1 MADPGLAPAAALLQ
15 ADATLTPAAPA
26 TLAEAP
32 RPSSPAPAMAP
43 APASPLAV
51 ARDDGLGATLLAS
64 GPELALSVEGR
75 GGPVRLSLSGG
86 PSALD
91 VSLVLPADSLPQ
103 AQARSEDL
111 SRALAE
117 QGMRLAA
124 LSFTASDGAPDTR
137 PDTAPDTAPEG
148 RRSTG
153 GEPGSA
159 GGGAGGGAGGQG
171 DAPARRA
178 PGASMPHPK
187 LPVPLA
193 SPPAPSRADR
203 YA

>member
-1 MADPGLAPAAALLQ
+1 
-15 ADATLTPAAPA
+15 
-26 TLAEAP
+26 
-32 RPSSPAPAMAP
+32 MAP
-43 APASPLAV
+43 APASPPASTLAV
-51 ARDDGLGATLLAS
+51 ARDDGLGASLLAS

-124 LSFTASDGAPDTR
+124 LSFAASDGAPDTR

-153 GEPGSA
+153 GEPGS
-159 GGGAGGGAGGQG
+159 AGGGAGGQG